1 MESKEMTTQQ
11 AGSLEKAEETRN
23 GKYFFVPPVD
33 ILEDE
38 EGLTLVADMPGA
50 DKEGISIDIED
61 DILVIKGHVAGA
73 RKGEKI
79 HREFDSLDYHRRFQL
94 YEGIDRDKASAEYN
108 DGVLTLRLPK
118 AEAAKPKQIKIET
131 RH

>member
-1 MESKEMTTQQ
+1 MENKEMTTAQEDRM
-11 AGSLEKAEETRN
+11 EKAELTRN
-23 GKYFFVPPVD
+23 NRQYFAPPVD

-38 EGLTLVADMPGA
+38 EGLTLVADLPGA
-50 DKEGISIDIED
+50 DKDSLSIGIED
-61 DILVIKGHVAGA
+61 DILVIEGRIVGEI
-73 RKGEKI
+73 KGENI
-79 HREFDSLDYHRRFQL
+79 HREFELRDYHRRFQL
-94 YEGIDRDKASAEYN
+94 YEGIDREKAAAEFK

>member
-1 MESKEMTTQQ
+1 MESREMTIQ
-11 AGSLEKAEETRN
+11 ATSNIEKVEETRN
-23 GKYFFVPPVD
+23 SKQFFIPPVD

-38 EGLTLVADMPGA
+38 DGLTLVADMPGVE
-50 DKEGISIDIED
+50 KEGISIGIED
-61 DILVIKGHVAGA
+61 GILVIEGRAAGA
-73 RKGEKI
+73 QKGEKI
-79 HREFDSLDYHRRFQL
+79 HREFESRDYHRRFQL
-94 YEGIDRDKASAEYN
+94 YDGIDQEKSTAEYH